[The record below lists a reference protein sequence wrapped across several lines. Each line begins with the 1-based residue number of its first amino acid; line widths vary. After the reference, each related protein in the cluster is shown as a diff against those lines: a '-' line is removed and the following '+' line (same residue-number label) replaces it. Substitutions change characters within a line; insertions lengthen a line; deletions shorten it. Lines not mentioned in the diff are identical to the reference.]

1 MGTVPGGCG
10 NYVFKDIVAGAILVS
25 LTEENSSMLDLNP
38 ETVEQIIDR
47 AHQYQTRD
55 SMRADLDEDEPD
67 IDTVTGDEFHDPNDP
82 ILIEL
87 KSAIDDLEPDQQV
100 RLVALMW
107 LGRGDF
113 DLDDWDQALSRAGE
127 EWNDRTAEYLV
138 HTPLLADYL
147 SNGLEQIE
155 DLDV

>member
-1 MGTVPGGCG
+1 
-10 NYVFKDIVAGAILVS
+10 
-25 LTEENSSMLDLNP
+25 MLDLNP
-38 ETVEQIIDR
+38 ETVERIIDC

-55 SMRADLDEDEPD
+55 SMRENLDEEEAD
-67 IDTVTGDEFHDPNDP
+67 IDAIEGTEIPDPGDPV
-82 ILIEL
+82 LVEL
-87 KSAIDDLEPDQQV
+87 KSVIEDLEPDQQV

-113 DLDDWDQALSRAGE
+113 DLDDWNQALSRAGE
-127 EWNDRTAEYLV
+127 AWNERTAEYLV

-147 SNGLEQIE
+147 RNGLELIE

>member
-1 MGTVPGGCG
+1 
-10 NYVFKDIVAGAILVS
+10 
-25 LTEENSSMLDLNP
+25 MLDLNP

-55 SMRADLDEDEPD
+55 SMREILDEEDADLESLD
-67 IDTVTGDEFHDPNDP
+67 GAEFHDPEDP
-82 ILIEL
+82 IYIEL
-87 KSAIDDLEPDQQV
+87 KSVIDDLEPDQQV

-113 DLDDWDQALSRAGE
+113 DIDDWEQAVSRAGE
-127 EWNDRTAEYLV
+127 AWNERTAEYLV

-147 SNGLEQIE
+147 SDGLEQIQ

>member
-1 MGTVPGGCG
+1 
-10 NYVFKDIVAGAILVS
+10 
-25 LTEENSSMLDLNP
+25 MLDLNP
-38 ETVEQIIDR
+38 ETVERIIDR

-55 SMRADLDEDEPD
+55 SMREDLDDDAADLST
-67 IDTVTGDEFHDPNDP
+67 IDDKEFHNPDDPVYG
-82 ILIEL
+82 EL
-87 KSAIDDLEPDQQV
+87 KSVIDDLEPDQQV

-113 DLDDWDQALSRAGE
+113 DVDDWDQALSRAGE
-127 EWNDRTAEYLV
+127 AWNDRTAEYLV

>member
-1 MGTVPGGCG
+1 
-10 NYVFKDIVAGAILVS
+10 
-25 LTEENSSMLDLNP
+25 MLDLNP

-55 SMRADLDEDEPD
+55 SMQEDADKAEAETDLESLD
-67 IDTVTGDEFHDPNDP
+67 GAEFQDPSDP
-82 ILIEL
+82 IYLEL
-87 KSAIDDLEPDQQV
+87 KSVIDDLEPDQQV

-113 DLDDWDQALSRAGE
+113 DLDDWDQALARAGE
-127 EWNDRTAEYLV
+127 AWNERTAEYLM

-147 SNGLEQIE
+147 SDGLEQIQ

>member
-1 MGTVPGGCG
+1 
-10 NYVFKDIVAGAILVS
+10 
-25 LTEENSSMLDLNP
+25 MLDLNP

-55 SMRADLDEDEPD
+55 SMQEDQDDSETD
-67 IDTVTGDEFHDPNDP
+67 VESFELTEFHDPDDP
-82 ILIEL
+82 VYLEL
-87 KSAIDDLEPDQQV
+87 KSVIDDLEPDQQV

-113 DLDDWDQALSRAGE
+113 DVDDWEQALGRAGDA
-127 EWNDRTAEYLV
+127 WNERTAEYLV
-138 HTPLLADYL
+138 RTPLLADYL
-147 SNGLEQIE
+147 SDGLEQIQ

>member
-1 MGTVPGGCG
+1 
-10 NYVFKDIVAGAILVS
+10 
-25 LTEENSSMLDLNP
+25 MLDLNP

-67 IDTVTGDEFHDPNDP
+67 ITTVTGDEFQDPSDP
-82 ILIEL
+82 IFIEL
-87 KSAIDDLEPDQQV
+87 KSVIDDLEPDQQV

-113 DLDDWDQALSRAGE
+113 DVDDWNKALTRAGE

-147 SNGLEQIE
+147 SNGLEQIQ